1 MTTSWCRVSGA
12 AVVTFMVAS
21 VLASAEQARR
31 PAPGAASVPMEVA
44 LKVGAVGYDA
54 KGQGSCTHARQAAI
68 YGVLSEMW
76 TVRHEADGRSVQL
89 TLWKPKD
96 GSAQM
101 FSLSINGKPDATVST
116 VRGGEV
122 SGSGSIRLEPS
133 GKGGVFAVD
142 AKEKSGGSIT
152 GTIKCEAFT
161 AAVAEGGN

>member
-1 MTTSWCRVSGA
+1 MTTSSMRVSAAA
-12 AVVTFMVAS
+12 AVAFIFAS
-21 VLASAEQARR
+21 VLVSADQVRR
-31 PAPGAASVPMEVA
+31 QSPGAALVPMDVA
-44 LKVGAVGYDA
+44 LKVGNIAYDA

-68 YGVLSEMW
+68 YGVPSEMW
-76 TVRHEADGRSVQL
+76 SVRHEADGRSLQL

-101 FSLSINGKPDATVST
+101 FSLSINGKPNATVTT
-116 VRGGEV
+116 VRGGQV
-122 SGSGSIRLEPS
+122 SGSGEVRLEPS
-133 GKGGVFAVD
+133 AKGGAFTVD